1 MSLLLLG
8 ISHHT
13 AGLELREPLALP
25 EVKLAPALRLLA
37 EQPGVVEGM
46 ILSTCNR
53 VEVLIAGAGEAPDL
67 FRFLAVASGQPS
79 LPPADHFY
87 QLRDSEAVRHLFR
100 VASSLDSLVV
110 GEPQILGQLKQAYA
124 AAQTA
129 GLVGGEL
136 EAALSRAFRAAK
148 RVRTE
153 TAIAEQPVSVSQ
165 TAVDLARQ
173 IFGSLENKTVLLL
186 GAGTMGAAAAR
197 YLMQQGAQ
205 RLLVLN
211 RTLSHAQ
218 VLAEKHGG
226 TAHPL
231 QQLGELGEQA
241 DVVIACTGAPRP
253 LVSRADAARFLG
265 KRRGRP
271 MLFLD
276 LAVPRDVEPSVHQL
290 DNAFVYNVDD
300 LDQVVSA
307 NLEGRRQEAAR
318 GEEIIAAE
326 VAAYEQRR
334 DGRAAI
340 PTLVALQAQAESLR
354 AAEWER
360 VRKRLGPLTRE
371 QEQAIEGLTRSLMQK
386 WLHSPLVEIREA
398 MQNPGTESARRL
410 LTEMVHRLF
419 DLPAAGG
426 HGEEKEADALI
437 AAARRRPEPSGRP
450 LPGSEATALSDR
462 RERPKSGV
470 EYPPRSAHE

>member
-13 AGLELREPLALP
+13 APLELREPLALP
-25 EVKLAPALRLLA
+25 EAKQAEALRLLA
-37 EQPGVVEGM
+37 AQPGVREGL

-53 VEVLIAGAGEAPDL
+53 VEVLIAAEGAAPDL
-67 FRFLAVASGQPS
+67 FRFLAVATGQPS
-79 LPPADHFY
+79 LPPAAHFY
-87 QLRDSEAVRHLFR
+87 QLQDGEAVRHLFR
-100 VASSLDSLVV
+100 VAASLDSLVI

-124 AAQTA
+124 AAQAA

-136 EAALSRAFRAAK
+136 EAALPRAFRAAK

-186 GAGTMGAAAAR
+186 GAGAMGTAAAR
-197 YLMQQGAQ
+197 YLMQQGAS

-211 RTLSHAQ
+211 RTLRHGEVVAQ
-218 VLAEKHGG
+218 KFGG
-226 TAHPL
+226 TAHAL
-231 QQLGELGEQA
+231 EQLTELGEQA
-241 DVVIACTGAPRP
+241 DVILACTGAPQP
-253 LVSRADAARFLG
+253 LISRAAAARFLVR
-265 KRRGRP
+265 RRGRP

-307 NLEGRRQEAAR
+307 NLAGRRQEAER

-326 VAAYEQRR
+326 LAAYQQRR
-334 DGRAAI
+334 EARAAV
-340 PTLVALQAQAESLR
+340 PTLRALQEQAEGLR

-360 VRKRLGPLTRE
+360 VRKRLGPLTPE

-386 WLHSPLVEIREA
+386 WLHSPLVEIRGA
-398 MQNPGTESARRL
+398 LQNPGSEASRRL
-410 LTEMVHRLF
+410 LLEMVHRLF
-419 DLPAAGG
+419 DLPPPGG
-426 HGEEKEADALI
+426 EAPEAD
-437 AAARRRPEPSGRP
+437 P
-450 LPGSEATALSDR
+450 LT
-462 RERPKSGV
+462 
-470 EYPPRSAHE
+470 RSAHE